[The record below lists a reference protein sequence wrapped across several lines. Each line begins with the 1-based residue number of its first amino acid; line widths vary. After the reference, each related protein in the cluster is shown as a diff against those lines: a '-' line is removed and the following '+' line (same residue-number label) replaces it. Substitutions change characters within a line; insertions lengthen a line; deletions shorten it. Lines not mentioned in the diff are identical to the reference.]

1 MKNYNLCII
10 HPKYLDNFALKQY
23 WQDAIEIK
31 NIIITKRYNEITRQ
45 FHKGHELEQIKLY
58 LLFLYLEGVVRGLD
72 FDPLEIDKKI
82 LKFSSA
88 ISEIPLI
95 EISKIHIKKQRLN
108 FLGELKKRD
117 SLRFA
122 KLKEISQFE
131 QHPSF
136 FCNNER

>member
-1 MKNYNLCII
+1 MKNYNLCTI
-10 HPKYLDNFALKQY
+10 HPRYLDNFALKQF
-23 WQDAIEIK
+23 WQDVIEIK
-31 NIIITKRYNEITRQ
+31 NIIITKRFNEVTKQ
-45 FHKGHELEQIKLY
+45 FKKGYELEQIKSY

-72 FDPLEIDKKI
+72 FDPLEVDKKV

-88 ISEIPLI
+88 ISQVPLI
-95 EISKIHIKKQRLN
+95 EISKTQIKKQRLI

-117 SLRFA
+117 SLRFS

>member
-10 HPKYLDNFALKQY
+10 HPKYLDNFALKQC

-31 NIIITKRYNEITRQ
+31 NIIVTKRSNEITRQ
-45 FHKGHELEQIKLY
+45 FHKGHELEQVKSY

-72 FDPLEIDKKI
+72 FDPLEIDKKV

-88 ISEIPLI
+88 ISEVPLI
-95 EISKIHIKKQRLN
+95 ETSKTQIKKQRLS

-122 KLKEISQFE
+122 KLKEVSQFE
-131 QHPSF
+131 HHPSF
-136 FCNNER
+136 YNNER